1 MQDPSLFTPTVAS
14 SYSTFRSSQSSVSM
28 QQTQPSQSFQGRG
41 ISDSPGQESYR
52 RLTLEAGYENALQK
66 PRAFGMPGVTMS
78 TMPTMP
84 GWGLSV
90 TDEARNFELNP
101 DAPEFAPV
109 HENDPRLK
117 TSIAPNGSTTAT
129 SVGGMTYGQLAP
141 QDIWE
146 VQASDFADAATD
158 KKQRPRLQPVN
169 LNLDRKRRDS
179 LTADSS
185 VQPSPQSAY
194 AIPHTL
200 VPRST
205 GAPLSL
211 PAASAAQFQTY
222 ATPNPSP
229 VRRNSL
235 YGGTPNLP
243 PTSFSASQPEPA
255 VSRDSLVMRTK
266 ALLEHQMR
274 TNLAFAEAVAAEY
287 GRELTLRLEAQKRNF
302 AAEHNRR
309 LQLMESAV
317 RKRVFEAE
325 ESLRRQYE
333 EKYAL
338 RPPEQASDFSGGSAS
353 AMRRV
358 QELMREVAILRT
370 ELNLQHRSSHSVQQ
384 ESTRSRM
391 LMEPSTEMA
400 TLNEGMLEPE
410 ALMSKSREELIHLVW
425 RLNQERGHLVAEASS
440 LTRRVA
446 ELEGLKENRSQ
457 SSDLRDGTESWAEEL
472 QREVSTLDKN
482 LIWSGRETADPAMQD
497 HISNILSELE
507 RQASRLRTMLDGD
520 RGTSSKGMT
529 SHGNQNILDKW
540 DSGVL
545 VANNTSKRPSVVD
558 SPETQESKG
567 LNPADSDQ
575 GVYDASW
582 MQTGRADDTAFDA
595 QHTESNGYKTLNQAA
610 PDPWDYNPGFSS
622 DDAGEYSA
630 DIVQQMYAC
639 ALGVEEPQD
648 EKAKSLGQ
656 GHAFADGKDGEETR
670 SNVTVPGCN

>member
-1 MQDPSLFTPTVAS
+1 MQDPSLFTPAVAS

-41 ISDSPGQESYR
+41 VTDSPGQESYR

-66 PRAFGMPGVTMS
+66 PRAFGMSGVAMS

-84 GWGLSV
+84 GWSLSV

-109 HENDPRLK
+109 HENDQPRHK
-117 TSIAPNGSTTAT
+117 TSIAPNGSTAAT
-129 SVGGMTYGQLAP
+129 SIGGMAYGQLSP
-141 QDIWE
+141 QDIWD
-146 VQASDFADAATD
+146 VQASDFADAAAD
-158 KKQRPRLQPVN
+158 KKQRPRLQPIN

-179 LTADSS
+179 LTADAS
-185 VQPSPQSAY
+185 VQPSPQSTY

-200 VPRST
+200 IPRST

-211 PAASAAQFQTY
+211 PAASAAQFHTY

-235 YGGTPNLP
+235 YGGTPNVP
-243 PTSFSASQPEPA
+243 PTSFPASQQEPA

-338 RPPEQASDFSGGSAS
+338 RPPEQASDFSGGPAS
-353 AMRRV
+353 AMRRI

-391 LMEPSTEMA
+391 LVEPGAEMA

-410 ALMSKSREELIHLVW
+410 ALMSKSRDELIHLVW
-425 RLNQERGHLVAEASS
+425 KLNQEREHLVAEASS

-446 ELEGLKENRSQ
+446 ELEALKENRSQ

-472 QREVSTLDKN
+472 QV
-482 LIWSGRETADPAMQD
+482 W
-497 HISNILSELE
+497 
-507 RQASRLRTMLDGD
+507 
-520 RGTSSKGMT
+520 GMI
-529 SHGNQNILDKW
+529 G
-540 DSGVL
+540 
-545 VANNTSKRPSVVD
+545 
-558 SPETQESKG
+558 SPC
-567 LNPADSDQ
+567 
-575 GVYDASW
+575 
-582 MQTGRADDTAFDA
+582 FA
-595 QHTESNGYKTLNQAA
+595 QVC
-610 PDPWDYNPGFSS
+610 
-622 DDAGEYSA
+622 
-630 DIVQQMYAC
+630 IC
-639 ALGVEEPQD
+639 
-648 EKAKSLGQ
+648 
-656 GHAFADGKDGEETR
+656 
-670 SNVTVPGCN
+670 